1 MLLDASIAKLCYYAF
16 TSIYVHY
23 YAFTSIY
30 VTIVVKNNQFVIFFC
45 NKLRKKS
52 NIKKIQ
58 KYSYDIKKKIKRL
71 HKINR

>member
-1 MLLDASIAKLCYYAF
+1 MLLDASIAKLC
-16 TSIYVHY
+16 Y

-58 KYSYDIKKKIKRL
+58 KYSYDIKKKKLNDCTR
-71 HKINR
+71 